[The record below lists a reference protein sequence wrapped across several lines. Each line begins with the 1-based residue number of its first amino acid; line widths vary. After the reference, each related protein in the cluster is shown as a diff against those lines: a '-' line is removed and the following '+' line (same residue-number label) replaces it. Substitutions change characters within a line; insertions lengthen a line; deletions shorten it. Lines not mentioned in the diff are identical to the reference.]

1 MYSVI
6 LQPPS
11 TNQRLLSLKL
21 PIMHVIGNSGD
32 GVVWSGFCVKT
43 DTVPRFPRSSGVL
56 KSSQRFWCVEFVEKK
71 EISKLEGKR
80 KKEYENPNFPT
91 TSDFQSTLSLRLT
104 GEFEKPII
112 NLMHLPS
119 HRPRCAYRF
128 LWFLNTHA
136 LMLFERCVGFG
147 FSEAVGLQTYVEGS
161 GVR

>member
-21 PIMHVIGNSGD
+21 PIMHVIGNSSD

-91 TSDFQSTLSLRLT
+91 TSDF
-104 GEFEKPII
+104 EFNDSIT
-112 NLMHLPS
+112 NLKRLPS
-119 HRPRCAYRF
+119 HHPRCAYRF
-128 LWFLNTHA
+128 LLFLNTHA

-147 FSEAVGLQTYVEGS
+147 FSEAIGWRRYVEGS
-161 GVR
+161 EVR